1 MVTLLIA
8 MGALLIAIVGG
19 VLLNPDEERQ
29 DWRETS
35 GDCCKARPRRP
46 GRSPEAQ
53 TSLNAGAFFG
63 DFRTLPVETLH
74 ESCRSGTGALIG
86 RRGAAP

>member
-35 GDCCKARPRRP
+35 GDCCKARPRR
-46 GRSPEAQ
+46 
-53 TSLNAGAFFG
+53 
-63 DFRTLPVETLH
+63 RTVP
-74 ESCRSGTGALIG
+74 
-86 RRGAAP
+86 